1 MVRDG
6 GDALYT
12 VDGEKYGDA
21 SLEEME
27 TCLLQRFGRRKTNSG
42 ERKIKP
48 FFYKKSI
55 IIYVLAKFDW
65 MCPKVRCWVCAQ
77 LRLSR

>member
-27 TCLLQRFGRRKTNSG
+27 TCLLQRFGRKKTNTG

-48 FFYKKSI
+48 FF
-55 IIYVLAKFDW
+55 L
-65 MCPKVRCWVCAQ
+65 
-77 LRLSR
+77 